1 MVRSSSRV
9 VGGNLPRLG
18 GFRFILTGL
27 LFSLL
32 LHGAA
37 LSYFFYPL
45 RSTAREN
52 AVEAAVPLTVADLLA
67 AADSAILDEGAGI
80 LERVKRKS
88 QEMIGIIKETPTPRW
103 TIARMPRMYVR
114 AAERVGI
121 KLSRTAVVPSE
132 GEEKI
137 YSVTMDLVTTKERVF
152 EDLLTLAHWVGMG
165 TARSKFA
172 TDDLIIAISEK
183 KRGQAGRFVVPTRAC
198 RLLSA
203 GKLSAEAFIARGNI
217 EESG

>member
-1 MVRSSSRV
+1 
-9 VGGNLPRLG
+9 
-18 GFRFILTGL
+18 
-27 LFSLL
+27 
-32 LHGAA
+32 
-37 LSYFFYPL
+37 
-45 RSTAREN
+45 
-52 AVEAAVPLTVADLLA
+52 
-67 AADSAILDEGAGI
+67 
-80 LERVKRKS
+80 
-88 QEMIGIIKETPTPRW
+88 
-103 TIARMPRMYVR
+103 
-114 AAERVGI
+114 VGI
-121 KLSRTAVVPSE
+121 NLSRTAVVPSE

-172 TDDLIIAISEK
+172 SDELIITISEE
-183 KRGQAGRFVVPTRAC
+183 KRGRAGRFLVSTRAC